1 MIEMIAHQVDAG
13 LEHDLAYIAAITG
26 EVNNMLSQLPT
37 PPSDYRG
44 DQVLLRDE
52 LERAQATLK
61 SCLQTAENLMK
72 AHHVTQLLGNA
83 ARHEAALAQKG
94 GVADAAEEEKARK
107 DDTAVDEE
115 LKERAEG
122 MKNEYGIV
130 VGNLG
135 MVLDGLKDV
144 KPFAQRA
151 PSPPPSGSTTPT
163 PATVAAAAAAAA
175 AGRPRSSAGSRAA
188 TPVGAARPT
197 SSAGSRAA
205 TPVGA
210 VRPLNVG
217 KHSPG
222 RPQSRQSSSAGLPPP
237 SSPVGGGPGQMSA
250 LERAKLRNQGGGSVA
265 PYL

>member
-1 MIEMIAHQVDAG
+1 MIKVVERQVDAG

-52 LERAQATLK
+52 LGRAQATLK

-72 AHHVTQLLGNA
+72 AHHATQLLGNA
-83 ARHEAALAQKG
+83 ARHEAALAEKG

-107 DDTAVDEE
+107 DDAAVDEE
-115 LKERAEG
+115 LKERVEG

-135 MVLDGLKDV
+135 MVLDGLKDA
-144 KPFAQRA
+144 KPFTQRSSSPL
-151 PSPPPSGSTTPT
+151 PSDSA
-163 PATVAAAAAAAA
+163 ATAAA

-188 TPVGAARPT
+188 TPVGA
-197 SSAGSRAA
+197 
-205 TPVGA
+205 

-217 KHSPG
+217 RHSPG
-222 RPQSRQSSSAGLPPP
+222 RPQSRPQSRQSSPAGLPPP
-237 SSPVGGGPGQMSA
+237 SSPVGGGPEHMSA
-250 LERAKLRNQGGGSVA
+250 LERAKLRNQGGGNVA